1 MTCLVAGIDLGSLV
15 RQALMA
21 CACSLFRV
29 AEANVQKISYAVSGF
44 RQSVDSGSNLTL
56 HIYDPD
62 AAAEFPVIFFASGFA
77 ADVPTFA

>member
-1 MTCLVAGIDLGSLV
+1 LSCGRDRSLV
-15 RQALMA
+15 RQALL
-21 CACSLFRV
+21 ACSAHAAFFGSPRLTSRRYP
-29 AEANVQKISYAVSGF
+29 IAVSGF